1 MAEIEILDLPN
12 GFIDELNISDIQKKI
27 LNEQINRFDKLK
39 TQIID
44 NKGISI
50 NEDGKVVLKEG
61 TLIHGTSYFEPE
73 KITNISKTG
82 ILTGQSLGI
91 EEDGETFYCADFHRV
106 SKTTTIEE
114 YNKSFNYRDGRTPFG
129 HFRNSSI
136 AFIISPDSKL
146 DELLSYDCY
155 RENTNASD
163 ITKSFVN
170 EMGLPNVDKEKLSS
184 ILYGVPSNAFSGIV
198 IGDEIFKSEET
209 VSFLIQLFPNCYIT
223 SKTGELVYE
232 PTKFNEKEKIDLAR
246 QKYLLSVEKEMLTE
260 NLKNKE
266 IELQREKNKYD
277 ALMDAMLDVCTIEQ
291 VAAVLLKNGWQGS
304 LESTMKYVER
314 LKEERTNQ
322 IELQTQ
328 K

>member
-12 GFIDELNISDIQKKI
+12 GFIDELNIADTQKKI

-39 TQIID
+39 KEIID
-44 NKGISI
+44 NKGISF

-61 TLIHGTSYFEPE
+61 TLIHGTSYFEPQ
-73 KITNISKTG
+73 KIANISKTG

-91 EEDGETFYCADFHRV
+91 EEDGETFYCADFHRI
-106 SKTTTIEE
+106 SKTTTMEE
-114 YNKSFNYRDGRTPFG
+114 YNDHFTYKDARTPFG

-136 AFIISPDSKL
+136 AFIISPDPKL

-155 RENTNASD
+155 RENTNESD

-209 VSFLIQLFPNCYIT
+209 IMFLIKLFPSCYIT
-223 SKTGELVYE
+223 SKTGELIYE
-232 PTKFNEKEKIDLAR
+232 PKKFSDLEKINLAR
-246 QKYLLSVEKEMLTE
+246 QKYLLSVEKEILAETV
-260 NLKNKE
+260 KNKE
-266 IELQREKNKYD
+266 IELQREKDKYD
-277 ALMDAMLDVCTIEQ
+277 SLMDAMLDVCTIEQ
-291 VAAVLLKNGWQGS
+291 VSAVLLKNGWQGS